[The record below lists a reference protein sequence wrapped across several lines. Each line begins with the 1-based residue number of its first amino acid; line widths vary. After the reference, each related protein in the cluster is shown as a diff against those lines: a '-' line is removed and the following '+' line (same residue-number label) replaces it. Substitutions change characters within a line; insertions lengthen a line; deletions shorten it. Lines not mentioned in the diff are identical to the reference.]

1 MSFVGP
7 LDGIPEFYSSK
18 TRFFRNDKFK
28 QIALLFLILFPEL
41 PLFLWYLY
49 S

>member
-7 LDGIPEFYSSK
+7 FGGIPGFDSGK
-18 TRFFRNDKFK
+18 TRFLRNNKFK

-41 PLFLWYLY
+41 PLFLWYL
-49 S
+49 SS

>member
-7 LDGIPEFYSSK
+7 LGGIPEFYSGK
-18 TRFFRNDKFK
+18 TRFFLNDKLK

>member
-7 LDGIPEFYSSK
+7 FGGVPGFDPVK
-18 TRFFRNDKFK
+18 TRFLRNNKFK
-28 QIALLFLILFPEL
+28 QIALVSLILFPEL
-41 PLFLWYLY
+41 PIFLWYLF